1 MKQLTKKEILIC
13 EEYIV
18 NGFHKTN
25 AYASQHPN
33 TKNINSLRTEATK
46 FFKKEHIKEYLEE
59 RTAEAVEKAKTLTNM
74 LLINLQ
80 YDAFERNIDAD
91 FGWKE
96 KQNAQKLMIAT
107 IEKLANKSTNETSNK
122 TITISL
128 LDD

>member
-33 TKNINSLRTEATK
+33 TTNINSLRTEATK

-59 RTAEAVEKAKTLTNM
+59 RTAEAVEKAKTLISPIIKSSFGTK
-74 LLINLQ
+74 NLQ
-80 YDAFERNIDAD
+80 
-91 FGWKE
+91 
-96 KQNAQKLMIAT
+96 T
-107 IEKLANKSTNETSNK
+107 I
-122 TITISL
+122 IVWF
-128 LDD
+128 